1 MKTSTVVLI
10 ALGALS
16 LGASGH
22 VYGQGMPTTQP
33 KMLQIFREHVKVGH
47 AAAHSKFEAA
57 FPAAFEKA
65 KSPYYYL
72 AMTSLTGPSEA
83 WYVTPYSSFSAIGD
97 SMKRSDKDPA
107 LSAELDRL
115 GLADAEHITA
125 AEGIVAMARPDLSLG
140 DFPDIAK
147 MRFVEISI
155 FRVRIGH
162 DEQFGEVAKAY
173 AAAAKRANPKASYR
187 TYEVLSGMPGGT
199 LLIFSSVE
207 DYSEFDQRMRDSEAT
222 FKGVTEAESAAL
234 KKFGECMESTESIY
248 FRIDP
253 VQSYVAKDIRDKA
266 PDFWM
271 PK

>member
-1 MKTSTVVLI
+1 MKRSTLALI
-10 ALGALS
+10 TLGALS
-16 LGASGH
+16 FGAFGH
-22 VYGQGMPTTQP
+22 AYGQGMPTTQP

-47 AAAHSKFEAA
+47 DAAHSKFEAA

-65 KSPYYYL
+65 KSQEYYL
-72 AMTSLTGPSEA
+72 AMTSLTGPPEA
-83 WYVTPYSSFSAIGD
+83 WYVTPYASFAKISEGT
-97 SMKRSDKDPA
+97 RSIEKDPV

-115 GLADAEHITA
+115 SLADAEHITSVERILA
-125 AEGIVAMARPDLSLG
+125 VARPDLSLG
-140 DFPDIAK
+140 DFPDVAR

-155 FRVRIGH
+155 FRVRLGK
-162 DEQFGEVAKAY
+162 DEQFNEVAKAY

-187 TYEVLSGMPGGT
+187 IYEVIAGMPGGT

-207 DYSEFDQRMRDSEAT
+207 DYGDLDQRMRDGEAT
-222 FKGVTEAESAAL
+222 FKGATAEESASL
-234 KKFGECMESTESIY
+234 KKFGECVERTESIH

-253 VQSYVAKDIRDKA
+253 VQSHVSKDVREKA